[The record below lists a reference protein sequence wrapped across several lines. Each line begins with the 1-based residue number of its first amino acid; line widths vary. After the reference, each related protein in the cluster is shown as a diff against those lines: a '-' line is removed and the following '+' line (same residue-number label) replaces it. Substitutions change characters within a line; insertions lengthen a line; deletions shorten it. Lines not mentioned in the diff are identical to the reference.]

1 MTKTFAAT
9 AATLAILMT
18 STAPVHADW
27 REGFGTYNV
36 GLLSGENEADRLRR
50 YGCMQELME
59 TALGVPVE
67 LYPAADYAGVMQG
80 LLAGQLHQA
89 GLGASGY
96 AGIFLQDPEAVEV
109 VMTSANVD
117 GSLGYYSVIVT
128 RADSGITS
136 IEDMAGKS
144 LAYADANSASGYL
157 FPRAE
162 LRLSEIEDDYFGSVG
177 FSGGHEQGVIAVL
190 NGQYDAAATWSSLL
204 GERSEGYSRGN
215 LRRMVDN
222 GLLNMDELN
231 IIWQSNIIPNGPTVM
246 RKDLPTEARAASL
259 DLFLNMKERHP
270 DCYNSVVGGE
280 GGGYVEIGHEFY
292 EGAVLLRQQ
301 ELAASR

>member
-136 IEDMAGKS
+136 IEDMAGKIAGLCRCELGLGLS
-144 LAYADANSASGYL
+144 VPARGIAPCRKSRTTISGRSGS
-157 FPRAE
+157 RA
-162 LRLSEIEDDYFGSVG
+162 G
-177 FSGGHEQGVIAVL
+177 
-190 NGQYDAAATWSSLL
+190 T
-204 GERSEGYSRGN
+204 SR
-215 LRRMVDN
+215 
-222 GLLNMDELN
+222 
-231 IIWQSNIIPNGPTVM
+231 
-246 RKDLPTEARAASL
+246 A
-259 DLFLNMKERHP
+259 
-270 DCYNSVVGGE
+270 
-280 GGGYVEIGHEFY
+280 
-292 EGAVLLRQQ
+292 
-301 ELAASR
+301 

>member
-1 MTKTFAAT
+1 MFFRSAMGSAAAAAILSAAILPATVQT
-9 AATLAILMT
+9 AA
-18 STAPVHADW
+18 ADW

-109 VMTSANVD
+109 VMTSSNVD
-117 GSLGYYSVIVT
+117 GTLGYYSVIVT
-128 RADSGITS
+128 RGDSGITS
-136 IEDMAGKS
+136 IEDMAGKT

-162 LRLSEIEDDYFGSVG
+162 LRLAGIEDEYFGSVG

-204 GERSEGYSRGN
+204 GERSEGYTRGN

-222 GLLNMDELN
+222 GLLDMDELN

-246 RKDLPTEARAASL
+246 RKDLPPEAKAA
-259 DLFLNMKERHP
+259 
-270 DCYNSVVGGE
+270 
-280 GGGYVEIGHEFY
+280 
-292 EGAVLLRQQ
+292 
-301 ELAASR
+301 